1 MNLVRLT
8 WTTAKRR
15 AEIHAKNVETDLQ
28 HILWHENR
36 EKRKRKGRGL
46 MEIHSVA
53 VSDLRTTANQWENL
67 TLVSASDSDMM
78 GEGMPP
84 DGNHHG
90 VVNPMPIRRQHLHEG
105 NSPMEVLER
114 KRSGK

>member
-1 MNLVRLT
+1 
-8 WTTAKRR
+8 
-15 AEIHAKNVETDLQ
+15 
-28 HILWHENR
+28 
-36 EKRKRKGRGL
+36 

-67 TLVSASDSDMM
+67 TLMSASGSDIM

-90 VVNPMPIRRQHLHEG
+90 VVNPMPIRQQHLHEG

-114 KRSGK
+114 KRSEKKGALR